1 LKLIPAR
8 RCSLLEVKNVIVRY
22 DTATILDEASL
33 KVEKGE
39 LVGLVGPNGAGK
51 TTLLRAIAGLINWD
65 REVLRGTRKSEVT
78 FEGSVEFEGERI
90 DKLSAFEI
98 AKKGVQLCPQMGR
111 PFVEMTVKENLFVG
125 AYLCKDKK
133 EVNESLARVYELFPR
148 LEERKSQLAGTLSG
162 GERQM
167 LAVGRSLMRR
177 PKLMLVD
184 EPSSGL
190 APKIKDDLFK
200 RVEEIYHELGVTI
213 LLAEQDISFAFAL
226 SKRNYVMSRGHIIAQ
241 GTAEE
246 LLKDETIRKTYL
258 GM

>member
-1 LKLIPAR
+1 
-8 RCSLLEVKNVIVRY
+8 LLEVKDVIVRY
-22 DTATILDEASL
+22 DTATILDGASL
-33 KVEKGE
+33 TVGKGE

-65 REVLRGTRKSEVT
+65 REVLRGTKKSDVT
-78 FEGSVEFEGERI
+78 FEGSIEFEGERI
-90 DKLSAFEI
+90 DKLSASEI
-98 AKKGVQLCPQMGR
+98 AKKGLQLCPQMGR
-111 PFVEMTVKENLFVG
+111 PFVEMTVKENLIAG
-125 AYLCKDKK
+125 AYLCKDRK
-133 EVNESLARVYELFPR
+133 EVDESLARVYELFPR
-148 LEERKSQLAGTLSG
+148 LKEREKQVSGTLSG

-200 RVEEIYHELGVTI
+200 RVEVIYHELGVTI

-258 GM
+258 GL

>member
-1 LKLIPAR
+1 
-8 RCSLLEVKNVIVRY
+8 LLEVKNVSVRY
-22 DTATILDEASL
+22 DTATILDDTSLTVEA
-33 KVEKGE
+33 GE
-39 LVGLVGPNGAGK
+39 LVGLIGPNGAGK
-51 TTLLRAIAGLINWD
+51 TTILRAVAGLINWD
-65 REVLRGTRKSEVT
+65 REMLRGTKKSEVT
-78 FEGSVEFEGERI
+78 FEGSIEFEGERI

-98 AKKGVQLCPQMGR
+98 AKRGLQLCPQMGR
-111 PFVEMTVKENLFVG
+111 PFVEMTVKDNLLAG
-125 AYLCKDKK
+125 AYLCKNRK
-133 EVNESLARVYELFPR
+133 EVDESLARVYELFPR
-148 LEERKSQLAGTLSG
+148 LKERDKQLSGTLSG

-200 RVEEIYHELGVTI
+200 RVEEIYKELGVTI
-213 LLAEQDISFAFAL
+213 LLAEQDISFAFSL
-226 SKRNYVMSRGHIIAQ
+226 SKRNYVVSRGHIIAE

-258 GM
+258 GL

>member
-1 LKLIPAR
+1 
-8 RCSLLEVKNVIVRY
+8 LLEVKNVIVKY
-22 DTATILDEASL
+22 DTATILDGASL
-33 KVEKGE
+33 KVETGE
-39 LVGLVGPNGAGK
+39 FVGLVGPNGAGK
-51 TTLLRAIAGLINWD
+51 TTLLRTIAGLINWD
-65 REVLRGTRKSEVT
+65 REVLRGTKKSVVT
-78 FEGSVEFEGERI
+78 FEGSIEFEGERI
-90 DKLSAFEI
+90 DKLAAFQI
-98 AKKGVQLCPQMGR
+98 AKKGLQLCPQMGR
-111 PFVEMTVKENLFVG
+111 PFVEMTVRENLLAG
-125 AYLCKDKK
+125 AYLCKNRK
-133 EVNESLARVYELFPR
+133 EVDDSLARVYELFPR
-148 LEERKSQLAGTLSG
+148 LKEREKQQSGTLSG

-200 RVEEIYHELGVTI
+200 RVEEIYRELGVTI

-226 SKRNYVMSRGHIIAQ
+226 SKRNYVMSRGHIIAH

>member
-1 LKLIPAR
+1 
-8 RCSLLEVKNVIVRY
+8 LLEVKNVTVRY

-33 KVEKGE
+33 KVEQGE

-51 TTLLRAIAGLINWD
+51 TTILRAIAGLINWD
-65 REVLRGTRKSEVT
+65 KEILRGTRKSDVT
-78 FEGSVEFEGERI
+78 FEGTIEFEGERI
-90 DKLSAFEI
+90 DKLSAFQI
-98 AKKGVQLCPQMGR
+98 AQKGLQLCPQMGR
-111 PFVEMTVKENLFVG
+111 PFVEMTVKENLVAG
-125 AYLCKDKK
+125 AYLCKDRK
-133 EVNESLARVYELFPR
+133 EIDESLARVYELFPR
-148 LEERKSQLAGTLSG
+148 LEERKNQLSGTLSG

-200 RVEEIYHELGVTI
+200 RVEEIYKELGVTI
-213 LLAEQDISFAFAL
+213 LLAEQDISFAFSL
-226 SKRNYVMSRGHIIAQ
+226 SKRNYVVSRGHIIAE

-258 GM
+258 GL

>member
-1 LKLIPAR
+1 
-8 RCSLLEVKNVIVRY
+8 LLEVKDVVVRY
-22 DTATILDEASL
+22 DTATILDGASL
-33 KVEKGE
+33 TVGKGE
-39 LVGLVGPNGAGK
+39 MVGLVGPNGAGK

-65 REVLRGTRKSEVT
+65 REVLRGTKKSEVI
-78 FEGSVEFEGERI
+78 FEGSIEFEGERI

-98 AKKGVQLCPQMGR
+98 AKKGLQLCPQMGR
-111 PFVEMTVKENLFVG
+111 PFVEMSVRDNLLAG

-133 EVNESLARVYELFPR
+133 EVDDSLARVYELFPR
-148 LEERKSQLAGTLSG
+148 LKEREKQISGTLSG

-200 RVEEIYHELGVTI
+200 RVEEIYKELGVTI
-213 LLAEQDISFAFAL
+213 LLAEQDVSFAFAL
-226 SKRNYVMSRGHIIAQ
+226 SKRNYVMSRGHIIAH
-241 GTAEE
+241 GTADE
-246 LLKDETIRKTYL
+246 LFKDETIRKTYL

>member
-1 LKLIPAR
+1 
-8 RCSLLEVKNVIVRY
+8 LLEVKDVIVRY
-22 DTATILDEASL
+22 DTATILDGASL

-51 TTLLRAIAGLINWD
+51 TTLLRAIVGLINWD
-65 REVLRGTRKSEVT
+65 REMLRGTSKEDVT
-78 FEGSVEFEGERI
+78 FEGSIEFEGERI
-90 DKLSAFEI
+90 DKLSGYEI
-98 AKKGVQLCPQMGR
+98 AKRGLQLCPQMGR
-111 PFVEMTVKENLFVG
+111 PFVEMTVKENLLAG

-133 EVNESLARVYELFPR
+133 EVDESLARVYELFPR
-148 LEERKSQLAGTLSG
+148 LQERRKQVAGTLSG

-200 RVEEIYHELGVTI
+200 RVEEIYKELGVTI

-241 GTAEE
+241 GTAQE

>member
-1 LKLIPAR
+1 
-8 RCSLLEVKNVIVRY
+8 LLEVKNISVRY
-22 DTATILDEASL
+22 DTATILDDTSL

-51 TTLLRAIAGLINWD
+51 TTILRSVAGLINWD
-65 REVLRGTRKSEVT
+65 REMLRGTKKSDVT
-78 FEGSVEFEGERI
+78 FEGSIEFEGERI
-90 DKLSAFEI
+90 EKLSAFEI
-98 AKKGVQLCPQMGR
+98 ANRGIQLCPQMGR
-111 PFVEMTVKENLFVG
+111 PFVEMSVKDNLLAG

-133 EVNESLARVYELFPR
+133 EIDESLARVYELFPR
-148 LEERKSQLAGTLSG
+148 LKEREKQLSGTLSG

-200 RVEEIYHELGVTI
+200 RVEEIYKELGVTI
-213 LLAEQDISFAFAL
+213 LLAEQDISFAFSL
-226 SKRNYVMSRGHIIAQ
+226 SKRNYVVSRGHIIAE

-258 GM
+258 GL

>member
-1 LKLIPAR
+1 
-8 RCSLLEVKNVIVRY
+8 LLDVKNVTVRY
-22 DTATILDEASL
+22 DTATILDDASL
-33 KVEKGE
+33 TVEKGE

-65 REVLRGTRKSEVT
+65 KEVLRGTRKSDVT

-90 DKLSAFEI
+90 DRLSAFQI
-98 AKKGVQLCPQMGR
+98 AQRGLQLCPQMGR
-111 PFVEMTVKENLFVG
+111 PFVEMTVKDNLMAG
-125 AYLCKDKK
+125 AYLCKDQK
-133 EVNESLARVYELFPR
+133 EVDESLTKIYELFPR
-148 LEERKSQLAGTLSG
+148 LEERKTQLSGTLSG

-200 RVEEIYHELGVTI
+200 RVEEIYKELGVTI
-213 LLAEQDISFAFAL
+213 LLAEQDISFAFNL
-226 SKRNYVMSRGHIIAQ
+226 SKRNYVMSRGHIIAH
-241 GTAEE
+241 GTSDE

>member
-1 LKLIPAR
+1 M
-8 RCSLLEVKNVIVRY
+8 LEVKNVIVRY

-33 KVEKGE
+33 TVEKGE
-39 LVGLVGPNGAGK
+39 MVGLVGPNGAGK
-51 TTLLRAIAGLINWD
+51 TTLLRAIVGLINWD
-65 REVLRGTRKSEVT
+65 REMLRGTKNSEVT

-98 AKKGVQLCPQMGR
+98 AKRGLQLCPQMGR
-111 PFVEMTVKENLFVG
+111 PFVEMNVRDNLLAG
-125 AYLCKDKK
+125 AYLCRDRK

-148 LEERKSQLAGTLSG
+148 LKEREKQLGGTLSG

-241 GTAEE
+241 GTAKE
-246 LLKDETIRKTYL
+246 LLSDETIRKTYL

>member
-1 LKLIPAR
+1 M
-8 RCSLLEVKNVIVRY
+8 LEVKNVTVRY

-65 REVLRGTRKSEVT
+65 KEVLRGTRKSDVT

-90 DKLSAFEI
+90 DRLTAFQI
-98 AKKGVQLCPQMGR
+98 AKKGLQLCPQMGR
-111 PFVEMTVKENLFVG
+111 PFVEMTVRENLLAG
-125 AYLCKDKK
+125 AYLVKDSK
-133 EVNESLARVYELFPR
+133 EIDESLARVYELFPR
-148 LEERKSQLAGTLSG
+148 LKERKNQLSGTLSG

-200 RVEEIYHELGVTI
+200 RVEEIYKELGVTI

-241 GTAEE
+241 GTADD

>member
-1 LKLIPAR
+1 
-8 RCSLLEVKNVIVRY
+8 LLEVKNVTVRY

-33 KVEKGE
+33 TVEKGE

-51 TTLLRAIAGLINWD
+51 TTILRAIAGLINWD
-65 REVLRGTRKSEVT
+65 REVLRGTRKSDVT
-78 FEGSVEFEGERI
+78 FEGSIEFEGERI

-98 AKKGVQLCPQMGR
+98 ARRGLQLCPQMGR
-111 PFVEMTVKENLFVG
+111 PFVEMTVRDNLLAG
-125 AYLCKDKK
+125 AYLCKDRK
-133 EVNESLARVYELFPR
+133 EVNESLARVHELFPR
-148 LEERKSQLAGTLSG
+148 LKERENQLSGTLSG

-190 APKIKDDLFK
+190 APMIKDDLFK
-200 RVEEIYHELGVTI
+200 RVEEIYKELGVTI

-226 SKRNYVMSRGHIIAQ
+226 SKRNYVVSRGHIIAQ
-241 GTAEE
+241 GTAED

-258 GM
+258 GL

>member
-1 LKLIPAR
+1 
-8 RCSLLEVKNVIVRY
+8 LLEVKNVTVRY

-33 KVEKGE
+33 TVEKGE
-39 LVGLVGPNGAGK
+39 LVGLIGPNGAGK

-65 REVLRGTRKSEVT
+65 REILRGTRKSKVT

-90 DKLSAFEI
+90 DKLPAFKI
-98 AKKGVQLCPQMGR
+98 AKKGLQLCPQMGR
-111 PFVEMTVKENLFVG
+111 PFVEMTVKDNLLAG
-125 AYLCKDKK
+125 AYLCRNRK
-133 EVNESLARVYELFPR
+133 EVDESLAKVYELFPR
-148 LEERKSQLAGTLSG
+148 LKERKNQISGTLSG

-213 LLAEQDISFAFAL
+213 LLAEQDISFTFAL

-241 GTAEE
+241 GTAAE

>member
-1 LKLIPAR
+1 M
-8 RCSLLEVKNVIVRY
+8 LEAKDVVVRY
-22 DTATILDEASL
+22 DRATVLDGASL

-65 REVLRGTRKSEVT
+65 REILKGTKMEDVV
-78 FEGSVEFEGERI
+78 FEGSIEFEGERI
-90 DKLSAFEI
+90 DKLSAPEI
-98 AKKGVQLCPQMGR
+98 ARKGIQLCPQMGR
-111 PFVEMTVKENLFVG
+111 PFAEMTVKDNLLAG
-125 AYLCKDKK
+125 AYLCRDRK
-133 EVNESLARVYELFPR
+133 EINESLDRVHELFPR
-148 LEERKSQLAGTLSG
+148 LREREKQLAGTLSG

-177 PKLMLVD
+177 PKFMLVD

-190 APKIKDDLFK
+190 APKIKDELFK
-200 RVEEIYHELGVTI
+200 RVEEIYRELGVTI
-213 LLAEQDISFAFAL
+213 LLAEQDISFAFDL

-246 LLKDETIRKTYL
+246 LLSDETIRKTYL
-258 GM
+258 GL

>member
-1 LKLIPAR
+1 M
-8 RCSLLEVKNVIVRY
+8 LEVKNVSVRY
-22 DTATILDEASL
+22 DTATILDDTSLTVEA
-33 KVEKGE
+33 GE
-39 LVGLVGPNGAGK
+39 LVGLIGPNGAGK
-51 TTLLRAIAGLINWD
+51 TTILRAVAGLINWD
-65 REVLRGTRKSEVT
+65 REMLRGTKKSEVT
-78 FEGSVEFEGERI
+78 FEGSIEFEGERI

-98 AKKGVQLCPQMGR
+98 AKRGLQLCPQMGR
-111 PFVEMTVKENLFVG
+111 PFVEMTVKDNLLAG
-125 AYLCKDKK
+125 AYLCKNRK
-133 EVNESLARVYELFPR
+133 EVDESLARVYELFPR
-148 LEERKSQLAGTLSG
+148 LKERDKQLSGTLSG

-200 RVEEIYHELGVTI
+200 RVEEIYKELGVTI
-213 LLAEQDISFAFAL
+213 LLAEQDISFAFSL
-226 SKRNYVMSRGHIIAQ
+226 SKRNYVVSRGHIIAE

-258 GM
+258 GL

>member
-1 LKLIPAR
+1 
-8 RCSLLEVKNVIVRY
+8 LLEVKDVIVRY
-22 DTATILDEASL
+22 DTATILDGASL
-33 KVEKGE
+33 TVGKGE

-65 REVLRGTRKSEVT
+65 REVLRGTRKSDVT
-78 FEGSVEFEGERI
+78 FEGSIEFEGERI

-98 AKKGVQLCPQMGR
+98 AKKGLQLCPQMGR
-111 PFVEMTVKENLFVG
+111 PFVEMTVKDNLLAG
-125 AYLCKDKK
+125 AYLSKGKK
-133 EVNESLARVYELFPR
+133 EVDESLARVYELFPR
-148 LEERKSQLAGTLSG
+148 LKEREKQQSGTLSG

-177 PKLMLVD
+177 PKFMLVD

-258 GM
+258 GL

>member
-1 LKLIPAR
+1 
-8 RCSLLEVKNVIVRY
+8 LLEVKDVTVRY

-39 LVGLVGPNGAGK
+39 MVGLVGPNGAGK

-65 REVLRGTRKSEVT
+65 REMLRGTKNSEVT

-98 AKKGVQLCPQMGR
+98 AKRGLQLCPQMGR
-111 PFVEMTVKENLFVG
+111 PFVEMSVRDNLLAG
-125 AYLCKDKK
+125 AYLCKNKK

-148 LEERKSQLAGTLSG
+148 LEERAKQMSGTLSG

-200 RVEEIYHELGVTI
+200 RVEEIYKELGVTI
-213 LLAEQDISFAFAL
+213 LLAEQDISFAFNL

>member
-1 LKLIPAR
+1 M
-8 RCSLLEVKNVIVRY
+8 LEIKNVSVRY
-22 DTATILDEASL
+22 DTATILDDTSL

-51 TTLLRAIAGLINWD
+51 TTILRAVAGLINWD
-65 REVLRGTRKSEVT
+65 REILRGTRKSDVT
-78 FEGSVEFEGERI
+78 FEGSIEFEGERI
-90 DKLSAFEI
+90 DGLSAFEI
-98 AKKGVQLCPQMGR
+98 AKRGLQLCPQMGR
-111 PFVEMTVKENLFVG
+111 PFVEMTVKDNLLAG
-125 AYLCKDKK
+125 AYLSKNRK
-133 EVNESLARVYELFPR
+133 EIDESLTRVYELFPR
-148 LEERKSQLAGTLSG
+148 LEERKNQLSGTLSG

-200 RVEEIYHELGVTI
+200 RVEEIYRELGVTI
-213 LLAEQDISFAFAL
+213 LLAEQDISFAFSL
-226 SKRNYVMSRGHIIAQ
+226 SKRNYVVSRGHIIAQ

-258 GM
+258 GL

>member
-1 LKLIPAR
+1 M
-8 RCSLLEVKNVIVRY
+8 LEAKDVIVRY
-22 DTATILDEASL
+22 DTATVLDGASL
-33 KVEKGE
+33 SVEKGE

-65 REVLRGTRKSEVT
+65 REILKGTKMEDVT

-90 DKLSAFEI
+90 DRLPAPEI
-98 AKKGVQLCPQMGR
+98 AKKGIQLCPQMGR
-111 PFVEMTVKENLFVG
+111 PFPEMTVGDNLLAG
-125 AYLCKDKK
+125 AYLCKDRQ

-148 LEERKSQLAGTLSG
+148 LKERQKQLAGTLSG

-190 APKIKDDLFK
+190 APKIKDELFK
-200 RVEEIYHELGVTI
+200 RVEEIYRELGVTI
-213 LLAEQDISFAFAL
+213 LLAEQDISFAFDL

-241 GTAEE
+241 GTAQE
-246 LLKDETIRKTYL
+246 LLADETIRTTYL
-258 GM
+258 GL

>member
-1 LKLIPAR
+1 M
-8 RCSLLEVKNVIVRY
+8 LEVKDVIVRY
-22 DTATILDEASL
+22 DTATILDGANL

-65 REVLRGTRKSEVT
+65 REVLRGTRKSDVT
-78 FEGSVEFEGERI
+78 FEGTIEFEGERI
-90 DKLSAFEI
+90 DKLTGNQI
-98 AKKGVQLCPQMGR
+98 AQKGLQLCPQMGR
-111 PFVEMTVKENLFVG
+111 PFVEMTVKENLLAG
-125 AYLCKDKK
+125 AYLCKNQK
-133 EVNESLARVYELFPR
+133 EVAESLDRVYELFPR
-148 LEERKSQLAGTLSG
+148 LKEREKQISGTLSG

-200 RVEEIYHELGVTI
+200 RVEEIYKELGVTI

-226 SKRNYVMSRGHIIAQ
+226 SKRNYVMSRGHMIAH
-241 GTAEE
+241 GTADE

>member
-1 LKLIPAR
+1 
-8 RCSLLEVKNVIVRY
+8 LLEVKNITVRY

-33 KVEKGE
+33 TVEKGE

-51 TTLLRAIAGLINWD
+51 TTILRAIAGLINWD
-65 REVLRGTRKSEVT
+65 REVLRGTRKSDVT
-78 FEGSVEFEGERI
+78 FEGSIEFEGERI
-90 DKLSAFEI
+90 DRLAAFEI
-98 AKKGVQLCPQMGR
+98 AKRGLQLCPQMGR
-111 PFVEMTVKENLFVG
+111 PFVEMTVKENLLAG
-125 AYLCKDKK
+125 AYLCRDQK
-133 EVNESLARVYELFPR
+133 EVDEGLARVHELFPR
-148 LEERKSQLAGTLSG
+148 LKEREKQLSGTLSG

-177 PKLMLVD
+177 PKLLLVD

-200 RVEEIYHELGVTI
+200 RVEEIYKELGVTI
-213 LLAEQDISFAFAL
+213 LLAEQDISFAFNL
-226 SKRNYVMSRGHIIAQ
+226 SKKNYVVSRGHIIAQ

-258 GM
+258 GL

>member
-1 LKLIPAR
+1 M
-8 RCSLLEVKNVIVRY
+8 LEIKNVSVRY
-22 DTATILDEASL
+22 DTATILDDTSL

-51 TTLLRAIAGLINWD
+51 TTILRAVAGLINWD
-65 REVLRGTRKSEVT
+65 REILRGTRKSDVT
-78 FEGSVEFEGERI
+78 FEGSIEFEGERI
-90 DKLSAFEI
+90 DGLSAFEI
-98 AKKGVQLCPQMGR
+98 AKRGLQLCPQMGR
-111 PFVEMTVKENLFVG
+111 PFVEMTVRDNLLAG
-125 AYLCKDKK
+125 AYLSKNRK
-133 EVNESLARVYELFPR
+133 EIDESLTRVYELFPR
-148 LEERKSQLAGTLSG
+148 LEERKNQLSGTLSG

-200 RVEEIYHELGVTI
+200 RVEEIYRELGVTI
-213 LLAEQDISFAFAL
+213 LLAEQDISFAFSL
-226 SKRNYVMSRGHIIAQ
+226 SKRNYVVSRGHIIAQ

-258 GM
+258 GL

>member
-1 LKLIPAR
+1 
-8 RCSLLEVKNVIVRY
+8 LLEVKNVTVRY

-33 KVEKGE
+33 TVEKGE

-51 TTLLRAIAGLINWD
+51 TTILRAIAGLINWD
-65 REVLRGTRKSEVT
+65 KEVLRGTRKSDVT
-78 FEGSVEFEGERI
+78 FEGSIEFEGERI
-90 DKLSAFEI
+90 DRLSAFQI
-98 AKKGVQLCPQMGR
+98 AKKGLQLCPQMGR
-111 PFVEMTVKENLFVG
+111 PFVEMTVKENLLAG
-125 AYLCKDKK
+125 AYLCKDQK
-133 EVNESLARVYELFPR
+133 EVDEGLVRVYELFPR
-148 LEERKSQLAGTLSG
+148 LEERKNQLSGTLSG

-177 PKLMLVD
+177 PKLLLVD

-200 RVEEIYHELGVTI
+200 RVEEIYKELGVTI
-213 LLAEQDISFAFAL
+213 LLAEQDISFAFSL
-226 SKRNYVMSRGHIIAQ
+226 SKRNYVVSRGHIIAQ
-241 GTAEE
+241 GTADE